1 MSFLET
7 KTMYLS
13 REKNQSPTISISGDI
28 FLKVKIR
35 QAFPLS
41 FEGKFITIF
50 DSDDQYLGTIR
61 DPESCDTETLSII
74 QEELDWRYY
83 RPQITRIIAMDTR
96 GGNSWVSVETSHG
109 STLIEMRDLR
119 EGMVE
124 LSPGFILMTDKDGN
138 RFEISSLE
146 NLDKRSRR
154 LINRLI

>member
-1 MSFLET
+1 
-7 KTMYLS
+7 
-13 REKNQSPTISISGDI
+13 
-28 FLKVKIR
+28 
-35 QAFPLS
+35 
-41 FEGKFITIF
+41 
-50 DSDDQYLGTIR
+50 
-61 DPESCDTETLSII
+61 
-74 QEELDWRYY
+74 
-83 RPQITRIIAMDTR
+83 MDTR
-96 GGNSWVSVETSHG
+96 GGNSWFSVETSHG